1 VERWSEPCLVK
12 AVVTRLRHL
21 LHVVKSNN
29 PKTTPDPVF
38 KEPPVQ
44 LTDNFNSATPNQ
56 YDTYEARR
64 GWFWSHD
71 LARQPIG
78 SRQKAFITSGSQTQS

>member
-1 VERWSEPCLVK
+1 MERWSEPCLVK
-12 AVVTRLRHL
+12 AVVTRLGHL

-44 LTDNFNSATPNQ
+44 LTDNLNSSHSKSIRHIRGS
-56 YDTYEARR
+56 AR
-64 GWFWSHD
+64 
-71 LARQPIG
+71 LVLV
-78 SRQKAFITSGSQTQS
+78 T